1 MLFCAPCSLVNLGE
15 NKLTNSRDL
24 VVGRLI
30 LFICCT
36 GFAIAGRCLAE
47 DAVNTEQNNTG
58 NSSSIIDFER
68 QVRGMAERTAAAER
82 ARKEQAR
89 LAATS
94 NVRGSTMLPLKV
106 FKYQKNG
113 TVMFADSAPF
123 KTPYQMI
130 VYNSCYA
137 CSLSSNIDWLSTRLY
152 MNEFT
157 DTINQAAIL
166 YNVDVAYIRAVIHAE
181 SAFNPLARSR
191 KGAMGL
197 MQLMPATAQDM
208 GVRNASDPQQ
218 NIQGG
223 VKYLASLL
231 RTFDGDQNRAT
242 AAYNAG
248 PNAVARYNGIPPYE
262 ETQTYVKRVNILK
275 QRYKS
280 QMVLANK

>member
-1 MLFCAPCSLVNLGE
+1 MV
-15 NKLTNSRDL
+15 K
-24 VVGRLI
+24 VVLLI
-30 LFICCT
+30 LFSC
-36 GFAIAGRCLAE
+36 FAIACRCAAE
-47 DAVNTEQNNTG
+47 NIGNNETTG
-58 NSSSIIDFER
+58 MVGSRSVVDFEK
-68 QVRGMAERTAAAER
+68 QVRGMAERTALEEKAK
-82 ARKEQAR
+82 KEQAR
-89 LAATS
+89 RDAAN
-94 NVRGSTMLPLKV
+94 NVRTSAMQPLKV

-113 TVMFADSAPF
+113 SVMFADSAPF
-123 KTPYQMI
+123 KTPYQVI

-137 CSLSSNIDWLSTRLY
+137 CNLRSKVDWQNTKLY
-152 MNEFT
+152 MNQFA
-157 DTINQAAIL
+157 DNISQASTS
-166 YNVDVAYIRAVIHAE
+166 YNVDQAFIRAVIHAE

-197 MQLMPATAQDM
+197 MQLMPFTAKEM

-223 VKYLASLL
+223 VKYLAGLL
-231 RTFDGDQNRAT
+231 RTFDGDQNLAA

-248 PNAVARYNGIPPYE
+248 PNAVARYKGIPPYE